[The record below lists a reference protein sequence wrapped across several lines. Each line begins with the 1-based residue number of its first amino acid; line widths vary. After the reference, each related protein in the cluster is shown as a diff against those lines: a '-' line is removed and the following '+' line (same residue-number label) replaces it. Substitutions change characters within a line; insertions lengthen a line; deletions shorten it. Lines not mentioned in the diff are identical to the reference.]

1 LLIFTLLFTLGS
13 LLHIPAMLF
22 VLVAILVYGHLEG
35 ALFGYLGVVVA
46 MSINYFAI
54 RTMGHKVL
62 NEIKSPRLQR
72 MLSKLHSQPL
82 VTIILIRLVFWA
94 SPVVNYALAMTSV
107 KPRHYILGSAIG
119 LILPVIFFTGEV
131 YFFQELVVP

>member
-1 LLIFTLLFTLGS
+1 
-13 LLHIPAMLF
+13 MLF

-119 LILPVIFFTGEV
+119 LILPVIFFTGVV